1 MAASVNTSKT
11 IVRGESGAKASG
23 QRTDRNGNPIEP
35 SEFDGFWLNFALP
48 TADGEAPIRLPL
60 GVAVGDLKTKKLYAS
75 MDADFAAKTSMQNNA
90 VTLIQR
96 RCIKDGKPAM
106 AEGEY
111 VKVNLDVYIYR
122 RMEELETPVEAT
134 PEVATLEAVLF
145 G

>member
-1 MAASVNTSKT
+1 MAAIVNTSKT
-11 IVRGESGAKASG
+11 IVRGETVAKG

-48 TADGEAPIRLPL
+48 TAEGEQPIRLPL
-60 GVAVGDLKTKKLYAS
+60 GVAVGDLKLKKLYAS
-75 MDADFAAKTSMQNNA
+75 MDADFAAKTAMQNNA

-122 RMEELETPVEAT
+122 RMEELEQIAAEAT

>member
-1 MAASVNTSKT
+1 MAATVNTSKT
-11 IVRGESGAKASG
+11 IVRGESGSKASG

-48 TADGEAPIRLPL
+48 TAEGEDPIRLPL

-75 MDADFAAKTSMQNNA
+75 MDPEFAAKTKLQNNA

-111 VKVNLDVYIYR
+111 VKVNMDVYIYR
-122 RMEELETPVEAT
+122 RMEELDAPVADT
-134 PEVATLEAVLF
+134 PEAEALEAVLF